1 MSILTNYPLPEI
13 RNELK
18 KIKETTSKIEE
29 IIEAHENAVRPN
41 KSDSGRWFACPSCG
55 TAVSHYN
62 PVDLFLNNSVKYCD
76 TCGRKLDLSV
86 IRDRLK
92 FLEVFEEKVS
102 KHWKDEQE
110 KTVEEFAKSL
120 LCETDEQKVE
130 FKVWD
135 RFGGLNLFV
144 SLPEPYA
151 TKTPIKRWFF
161 KGWYDLEHY
170 EKIKNRIVLN
180 YKTLYDYGGLYV
192 DIYAYHTREEAEK
205 DLAERSEQ

>member
-13 RNELK
+13 REELK
-18 KIKETTSKIEE
+18 KIKETIRKIEK

-41 KSDSGRWFACPSCG
+41 KSDSGHWFACPSCG
-55 TAVSHYN
+55 NAVGHYN

-110 KTVEEFAKSL
+110 KTVEEFVKSL
-120 LCETDEQKVE
+120 LCETDDQKVE
-130 FKVWD
+130 FKVWG
-135 RFGGLNLFV
+135 RFGGLNSFV
-144 SLPEPYA
+144 YLPEPYA

-161 KGWYDLEHY
+161 SGQYDLEHY

-180 YKTLYDYGGLYV
+180 YKTLYDYGGLNV
-192 DIYAYHTREEAEK
+192 EIYAYYTREEAEK
-205 DLAERSEQ
+205 DLAERSKK